1 MALTEADKRRL
12 EQIFDQLDY
21 HEQQRVLSSQQAFE
35 NWLRN
40 SAYSIYCKVRDW
52 LNDLW
57 DWLFG

>member
-1 MALTEADKRRL
+1 MALTEAEMRRV
-12 EQIFDQLDY
+12 EQMFDQLDHY
-21 HEQQRVLSSQQAFE
+21 EQQKVVSSQQAFV

-40 SAYSIYCKVRDW
+40 TVYSIYCKVRDW